1 MTIATKNGSII
12 VKDGKL
18 AEDCGCCGGWWCYAD
33 YGSCCGVSGSSVSVV
48 FSLSGYLECSL
59 SGSRLTFAA
68 ESQTAIPDYSS
79 PAWSHQRIKPA
90 TSSTDGRIARLNL
103 SQSSSV
109 MQFTMIDAGI
119 LPVTLLRCG
128 GVLDNGFFVPV
139 TTQPTESH
147 LCADVVNALRSWD
160 WIVGKTYS
168 TYTPAGGD
176 LYARF
181 CKIDITGV
189 VY

>member
-1 MTIATKNGSII
+1 MTLATKNGSLI

-18 AEDCGCCGGWWCYAD
+18 AEDCGCCGGWYCYPAF
-33 YGSCCGVSGSSVSVV
+33 GSCCSGGPVSVV

-68 ESQTAIPDYSS
+68 ESQTALPDDSS
-79 PAWSHQRIKPA
+79 PAWSHQVIRPA
-90 TSSTDGRIARLNL
+90 TSSTDGRTARLRL
-103 SQSSSV
+103 GESSSA

-119 LPVTLLRCG
+119 LPAMALECG
-128 GVLDNGFFVPV
+128 GTSSQGFFVPV
-139 TTQPTESH
+139 TTQATESH
-147 LCADVVNALRSWD
+147 PCADVESALRRWD
-160 WIVGKTYS
+160 WIIGKSYS
-168 TYTPAGGD
+168 TYTPSGDD